1 METAEARKLLDDTF
15 REVALVLG
23 GIFAVHEVPDE
34 AVWQIMKHLDIA
46 HENALSKL
54 DGLGPGPERP
64 NPPRHGYETHPAVEA
79 LLLKLKRRR
88 PLQEDGL

>member
-1 METAEARKLLDDTF
+1 METGDVQKLFDETF

-23 GIFAVHEVPDE
+23 GIFAVHDVPDE

-54 DGLGPGPERP
+54 DGLEPKPERP
-64 NPPRHGYETHPAVEA
+64 GQPRHTYEPHPAVEA
-79 LLLKLKRRR
+79 LLMKLRKRA
-88 PLQEDGL
+88 PLRQDEP